1 MKSTRAFRHKP
12 TESTTF
18 YPRVFGRNGAI
29 ATHHYLSA
37 MAGIDM
43 LKDGGTAVD
52 AAVAACFVEGVV
64 NPQMH
69 TIGGEIPMLIWQPGM
84 AKPDCIN
91 GNMVAPERATPKAFK
106 DLGYDKIPPK
116 GVLAAGVPGAFGA
129 LIEALDRYGRLS
141 FTDVIAPA
149 LELAR
154 YGFPVH
160 SGLLRQHKFGI
171 ADNAEHFRAEWH
183 GTRDVYLANDELP
196 VEGQVIR
203 NTDLA
208 DTYDFL
214 SRAEAGKTGDRAV
227 KLRAVFDAFYKG
239 DVAAAIVDFVKRN
252 GGFLQRSDFDRFR
265 IRTEAPVKIAFG
277 GADIFKCGPW
287 TQGPAMLQAL
297 SILKNFDLL
306 ALGHNS
312 TEYVH
317 VVVEALKLAFADR
330 EQFYADPDH
339 VEVPIDVLLSDG
351 YGKTR
356 SKLIADAADL
366 SIRPGDPKRGNALLP
381 NEDRFGGSSWGP
393 GTVHVN
399 AMDNQGVTAAF
410 TPSGAW
416 LMSSEVIPAVGFP
429 LGSRLSN
436 CHLEPLNHPNIVA
449 PFKQPRTTISPT
461 IAMRGG
467 EGWLSFG
474 SMGGDQQ
481 DQWQL
486 QFLLNRL
493 VFDMN
498 LQASIEAPKFSSEHF
513 PGFFHPQDH
522 FLNQLR
528 IEETLGDS
536 VLDGLRQ
543 CGHDLD
549 IGPAWSE
556 GFLGATE
563 RNLQSGVL
571 ESGVDPRGNKSEVFS
586 ALALAY

>member
-18 YPRVFGRNGAI
+18 YPRVFGRHGAI

-84 AKPDCIN
+84 TQPICIN
-91 GNMVAPERATPKAFK
+91 GNMVAPERATPEAFK
-106 DLGYDKIPPK
+106 DLGYDKIPPE
-116 GVLAAGVPGAFGA
+116 GVFAAGVPGAFGA

-141 FTDVIAPA
+141 FADVIAPA

-154 YGFPVH
+154 YGFPAH

-171 ADNAEHFRAEWH
+171 ADNAEHFRTEWH
-183 GTRDVYLANDELP
+183 GTRDVYLPNDELP
-196 VEGQVIR
+196 VEGQIIR

-214 SRAEAGKTGDRAV
+214 SRAEAGKTGDRAI

-239 DVAAAIVDFVKRN
+239 DVAAAIVDFVTRN

-312 TEYVH
+312 TKYVH

-339 VEVPIDVLLSDG
+339 AEVPIDVLLSDR
-351 YGKTR
+351 YGKSR
-356 SKLIADAADL
+356 SKLIADAANL

-381 NEDRFGGSSWGP
+381 TDDRFGGSSWGP

-461 IAMRGG
+461 IAMRGS

-486 QFLLNRL
+486 QFLLNSTCLRYEPPSL
-493 VFDMN
+493 DRSAKI
-498 LQASIEAPKFSSEHF
+498 QQRTFSWVLSSAGSFSE
-513 PGFFHPQDH
+513 
-522 FLNQLR
+522 
-528 IEETLGDS
+528 
-536 VLDGLRQ
+536 
-543 CGHDLD
+543 
-549 IGPAWSE
+549 
-556 GFLGATE
+556 
-563 RNLQSGVL
+563 
-571 ESGVDPRGNKSEVFS
+571 S
-586 ALALAY
+586 AEN